1 MAWTTLEHA
10 AMQRA
15 LDSARRGAGRVEP
28 NPMVGAVVATPDGT
42 LVGTGCHERFG
53 GPHAEVNALT
63 AAGPAARGGTLF
75 VTLEPCCH
83 HGKTPP
89 CTDAIQAAGIAR
101 VVVAAADPYPEVA
114 GRGIALL
121 RAAGVTVDTGLLE
134 CEAARLIAPFT
145 KLVTTGQPWVIAKWA
160 MSLDG
165 HVAAPASAGDR
176 WISSVESRRLV
187 HDLRGRCD
195 AILIGIGTAL
205 ADDPLLTARPA
216 GPRTPLRIVLDAAA
230 RLPPESQLVRSARED
245 PLLVAVGPA
254 APADRLRTLEA
265 AGAEIW
271 QPDLADRDARLR
283 ALLQELGRRR
293 LTNLLVEGGPEV
305 LASFAALDAIDE
317 VWAFVAPKLLGGET
331 TPAITGHGG
340 AASALAGSINI
351 EEITHPGG
359 DILIRGTVRK
369 A

>member
-10 AMQRA
+10 AMQQA

-42 LVGTGCHERFG
+42 IVGTGCHERFG
-53 GPHAEVNALT
+53 GPHAEVNALA

-89 CTDAIQAAGIAR
+89 CTEAIQAAGIAR
-101 VVVAAADPYPEVA
+101 VVVATADPYLEVA

-121 RAAGVTVDTGLLE
+121 RSVGIGVDTGLLE
-134 CEAARLIAPFT
+134 AAAARLIAPFT
-145 KLVTTGQPWVIAKWA
+145 KLMTTGQPWVIAKWA

-165 HVAAPASAGDR
+165 HVSAPASAGDR
-176 WISSVESRRLV
+176 WISSEESRRLV

-230 RLPPESQLVRSARED
+230 RLPPESQLVGSAREA

-271 QPDLADRDARLR
+271 RPDLADRDARLR

-293 LTNLLVEGGPEV
+293 LTNLLVEGGPDV
-305 LASFAALDAIDE
+305 LASFATLDAIDE
-317 VWAFVAPKLLGGET
+317 VWAFVAPKLLGGPI

-340 AASALAGSINI
+340 AASALAGSIDI

-359 DILIRGTVRK
+359 DLFIRGVVRRR
-369 A
+369 